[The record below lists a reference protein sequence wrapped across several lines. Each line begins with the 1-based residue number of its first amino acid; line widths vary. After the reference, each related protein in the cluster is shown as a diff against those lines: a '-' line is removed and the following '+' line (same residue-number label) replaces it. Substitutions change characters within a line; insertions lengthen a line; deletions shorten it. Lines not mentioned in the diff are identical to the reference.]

1 MIALVEL
8 RSKHTQVDGGMD
20 ISMIKNDKI
29 FDKYHKI
36 GMNMLFKDV
45 HKKINIVVGV
55 KSDNTEYLVPCI
67 ISRNRRTQESYKD
80 NTQDIDKYLIKIKME
95 DIKFA
100 KSITTTKIPIQINKI
115 DYIKYSGTSYDIY
128 RDTINNQTQD
138 LLILEITNFKW

>member
-1 MIALVEL
+1 
-8 RSKHTQVDGGMD
+8 MD
-20 ISMIKNDKI
+20 ISMINNDKI

>member
-1 MIALVEL
+1 
-8 RSKHTQVDGGMD
+8 
-20 ISMIKNDKI
+20 MIKNDKI

-36 GMNMLFKDV
+36 GMNMLFNDV
-45 HKKINIVVGV
+45 HKNINIV
-55 KSDNTEYLVPCI
+55 VPCI
-67 ISRNRRTQESYKD
+67 ISRNRRIQESYKD
-80 NTQDIDKYLIKIKME
+80 NTQDMDKYLIKIKME